1 MKVDKV
7 VTEVWFQLY
16 DIWSASKRLGHVY
29 LIEEMSDLS
38 FEFVEGTELDIA
50 TGFAEHSE

>member
-1 MKVDKV
+1 MKVDNV

-16 DIWSASKRLGHVY
+16 DIWPASKRLEHVY

-50 TGFAEHSE
+50 TGFAKHSE